1 MQICSV
7 ASLSSVSAV
16 RRAVF
21 FGAIALSTAA
31 ASLAP
36 AGAAGLYGAIGPPIG
51 APGIVLVQKKA
62 NPFDGAWTIHATSKT
77 CASKS
82 AVNVLTIVDGAIVK
96 GDPYPAK
103 GSVSASGAI
112 RWTIA
117 GLADGTPVD
126 SKGTLRGN
134 KGSGT
139 YQRRDGR
146 CGGSFTATRG

>member
-1 MQICSV
+1 MQICSL

-21 FGAIALSTAA
+21 FGAIAFSAA
-31 ASLAP
+31 AAWLAP
-36 AGAAGLYGAIGPPIG
+36 AGAAGLYGAGRPPIG
-51 APGIVLVQKKA
+51 SPAIVLVQNKA
-62 NPFDGAWTIHATSKT
+62 NPFDGTWTINATSQT

-82 AVNVLTIVDGAIVK
+82 AVNVLTIVNGTIVSGA
-96 GDPYPAK
+96 PYPAK